1 LGDNYWRRQVDRLIE
16 LLNEIAEAEAEL
28 EELNEC
34 GDLEER
40 LEAALRLDDLKAKHF
55 RETMIETGG
64 L

>member
-1 LGDNYWRRQVDRLIE
+1 MDRLIE